1 MRITVLMEDT
11 SCRADLRCEHG
22 LSLLIETAGKTILF
36 DAGQSGAFADNAG
49 KLGIDLKQV
58 DFAVLSHGHYDHGG
72 GLPAFLEE
80 NDTAPIYV
88 RPDAFGQFFN
98 ASGKYIGLPPALRRS
113 GRLILNRDTI
123 EIAPGITL
131 HSCDRCQPES
141 PVEPYGLQMMEQGR
155 LIPDDFRHEQYLLI
169 REGERRI
176 VISGCSHRGI
186 TNICRWL
193 QPTVLVGG
201 FHFVKLDP
209 EGRGARLLTES
220 ARKLLQHSAV
230 YYTGHCTGRAQYT
243 FLKSIMGDRLHSFA
257 TGDVIEF

>member
-11 SCRADLRCEHG
+11 SGRADLQCEHG

-36 DAGQSGAFADNAG
+36 DAGQSGAFADNAR
-49 KLGIDLKQV
+49 KLGVDLKKV
-58 DFAVLSHGHYDHGG
+58 DIAVLSHGHYDHGG
-72 GLPAFLEE
+72 GLPSFLEE
-80 NDTAPIYV
+80 NDTAPIFV

-98 ASGKYIGLPPALRRS
+98 ASGKYIGLPPELRRS
-113 GRLILNRDTI
+113 DRLILTH
-123 EIAPGITL
+123 ETVELAPGVTL
-131 HSCDRCQPES
+131 YSGTNCPPAS

-169 REGERRI
+169 REGNRRI

-193 QPTVLVGG
+193 QPDVLVGG

-209 EGRGARLLTES
+209 EGQDAQILTES
-220 ARKLLQHSAV
+220 AQKLLQPGAV
-230 YYTGHCTGRAQYT
+230 YYTGHCTGQAQYA
-243 FLKSIMGDRLHSFA
+243 FLKSVMGSALHSFA
-257 TGDVIEF
+257 TGDVLEF